1 MVKSSDINNTV
12 RNQDIENVRTM
23 NFIWEEKNDS
33 QMRKIENNM
42 IESYK
47 PIHDSGNL

>member
-1 MVKSSDINNTV
+1 MVTTSEINNTV
-12 RNQDIENVRTM
+12 RNQNAENIRTL
-23 NFIWEEKNDS
+23 NFVWEEKNDP

-42 IESYK
+42 TESYK